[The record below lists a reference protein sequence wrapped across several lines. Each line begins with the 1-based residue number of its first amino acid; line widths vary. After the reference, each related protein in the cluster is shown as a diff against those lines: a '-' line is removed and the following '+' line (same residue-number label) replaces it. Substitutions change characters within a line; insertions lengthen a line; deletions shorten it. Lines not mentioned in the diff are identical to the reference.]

1 MKQEIGETRN
11 AIMEDDNR
19 LIADIVHEN
28 SGRTDPY
35 WIVIAAKPMK
45 NHVNGK
51 PALRK
56 FIKAYSTK
64 PTSQVGM
71 IIGEVDNAKGEIRW
85 EVNLP
90 QAPID
95 YDGLVA
101 VGAKTG
107 KEVVVETSTIPDAY
121 LHR

>member
-1 MKQEIGETRN
+1 MRQEIGETRN

-28 SGRTDPY
+28 SNRQDLY
-35 WIVIAAKPMK
+35 WIVLAAKPIK
-45 NHVNGK
+45 NHVAGK
-51 PALRK
+51 PVLRK

-64 PTSQVGM
+64 PKSQVGM
-71 IIGEVDNAKGEIRW
+71 VVGEVDNVKGEIRW

-95 YDGLVA
+95 YDSLVA
-101 VGAKTG
+101 VGAKPG
-107 KEVVVETSTIPDAY
+107 KEVVVETTTIPDAY
-121 LHR
+121 FHR